1 MAQHWD
7 DASMH
12 VTTMRLA
19 KINAL
24 TSSKLD
30 NLTALARYSV
40 IIVSIFINFQ
50 ENCPGGCPCDDYPCA
65 ETTTAPDMTTSTAPA
80 TTTPPA
86 TNVVLLLSTYN
97 SANKPMVIDWDG
109 KFTMENNQM
118 NQNLYI

>member
-1 MAQHWD
+1 
-7 DASMH
+7 
-12 VTTMRLA
+12 
-19 KINAL
+19 
-24 TSSKLD
+24 
-30 NLTALARYSV
+30 
-40 IIVSIFINFQ
+40 
-50 ENCPGGCPCDDYPCA
+50 
-65 ETTTAPDMTTSTAPA
+65 MTTSTAPA